1 MFCLELG
8 IKIFDLGELGIVGD
22 DGLHAHNVGDVEGD
36 RVAWVTLV
44 TKGLGL
50 LSTNPTAAAHHRQ
63 LGIPT
68 MWESQHLLSWQPP
81 IVFEQVTSFLWL
93 ASLFLARQSTL
104 EWLHPKPWE

>member
-8 IKIFDLGELGIVGD
+8 IKIFDLGELDIVRD
-22 DGLHAHNVGDVEGD
+22 DGLHAHDVGGIEGD

-44 TKGLGL
+44 TRGQVGL
-50 LSTNPTAAAHHRQ
+50 LSTNPTAAAHHHQ

-81 IVFEQVTSFLWL
+81 IVFEQVNSFLWL
-93 ASLFLARQSTL
+93 ASLSLA
-104 EWLHPKPWE
+104 